1 MSLSLI
7 KTLMSCFS
15 MSISA
20 CHSISKLA
28 KPSAHIA
35 KGLDQMSASVTRAAR
50 RMLLVLA
57 AVLAAATAVPACSSS
72 SPGVGG
78 AAAKSA
84 DSSGASAAA
93 RQTVELA
100 NTKLLYGPTT
110 GPVTQSQLRAPT
122 ASDIKPFAYKPGGS
136 RKTIAIVS
144 CAAISP
150 QCVHT
155 ANLISAYLSKIKIS
169 SQIFNADYTPAGNQ
183 AAVDAALAQRPD
195 AIILLALAPSTIGPE
210 IARAKSARIPIID
223 GIGTAS
229 TDGGNLDAYVPQGS
243 NLYQV
248 ATAAQ
253 LAVAGNGKTHVHWLT
268 APAYPQLE
276 VSVGTSY
283 LKTGCPGCVL
293 TEGTETAAQV
303 TNPVQ
308 MGQLATSILRSHPK
322 TDYLTLASACADLHS
337 ASAALRQLQKGTL
350 AAGGCGASAV
360 AAMNAGNLAFATGSV
375 EPWTAV
381 ADIDQALR
389 LISGQPALPET
400 QVGPAAYLVTPQSTP
415 DHSTTGNY
423 GALDRWA
430 VGLFDFVAPYSKAWG
445 VDLSSVIA
453 EEK

>member
-1 MSLSLI
+1 
-7 KTLMSCFS
+7 
-15 MSISA
+15 
-20 CHSISKLA
+20 
-28 KPSAHIA
+28 
-35 KGLDQMSASVTRAAR
+35 V
-50 RMLLVLA
+50 LLVLA
-57 AVLAAATAVPACSSS
+57 ATAAATAMAGCGSSS
-72 SPGVGG
+72 SGSGG
-78 AAAKSA
+78 AAGKSA
-84 DSSGASAAA
+84 ASSGESGASAAV
-93 RQTVELA
+93 RQTAELA
-100 NTKLLYGPTT
+100 NTRLLYGPTT
-110 GPVTQSQLRAPT
+110 GPVAQSQLRAPT
-122 ASDIKPFAYKPGGS
+122 ASDIKPFAYTPGGGS
-136 RKTIAIVS
+136 KKIAIVS

-150 QCVHT
+150 QCVHS

-210 IARAKSARIPIID
+210 IARAKSAKIPIID
-223 GIGTAS
+223 GIGTAE
-229 TDGGNLDAYVPQGS
+229 TDAGNLDAYVPQGS

-253 LAVAGNGKTHVHWLT
+253 LAVAGKGKTNVHWLT

-276 VSVGTSY
+276 VPVGTSY
-283 LKTGCPGCVL
+283 LKTECPGCVL

-308 MGQLATSILRSHPK
+308 MGQLVTSILRSNPK

-350 AAGGCGASAV
+350 SAGGCGASAV

-375 EPWTAV
+375 EPWTAL

-389 LISGQPALPET
+389 LMSGQPALPET

-415 DHSTTGNY
+415 DHTTTGNY

-430 VGLFDFVAPYSKAWG
+430 VGLFDFVGPYSKAWG
-445 VDLSSVIA
+445 IDLSSVTA

>member
-1 MSLSLI
+1 M
-7 KTLMSCFS
+7 K
-15 MSISA
+15 
-20 CHSISKLA
+20 
-28 KPSAHIA
+28 
-35 KGLDQMSASVTRAAR
+35 MSASVTRPAR
-50 RMLLVLA
+50 RLLLVF
-57 AVLAAATAVPACSSS
+57 AATAVAATAMSACGSSS
-72 SPGVGG
+72 SGSGG
-78 AAAKSA
+78 AAGKSA
-84 DSSGASAAA
+84 TASGSSGVSGASPAV
-93 RQTVELA
+93 RQTAELA

-122 ASDIKPFAYKPGGS
+122 ASDIKAFAYTPGGGS
-136 RKTIAIVS
+136 KKIAIVS

-155 ANLISAYLSKIKIS
+155 ANNIAAYLSKIKVS

-210 IARAKSARIPIID
+210 IARAKSAKIPIID
-223 GIGTAS
+223 GIGTAE
-229 TDGGNLDAYVPQGS
+229 TDAGNLDAYVPQGS

-253 LAVAGNGKTHVHWLT
+253 LAVAGNGKTNVHWLT

-276 VSVGTSY
+276 VPVATSY
-283 LKTGCPGCVL
+283 LKTECPGCVL

-308 MGQLATSILRSHPK
+308 MGQLVTSILRSTPK
-322 TDYLTLASACADLHS
+322 TDYLTLASACADLQS
-337 ASAALRQLQKGTL
+337 AAAALRQLQKGKL

-375 EPWTAV
+375 EPWSAL

-389 LISGQPALPET
+389 LMSGQPALPET

-415 DHSTTGNY
+415 DHTTTGNY

-430 VGLFDFVAPYSKAWG
+430 LGLFDFVGPYSKAWG

>member
-1 MSLSLI
+1 
-7 KTLMSCFS
+7 
-15 MSISA
+15 
-20 CHSISKLA
+20 
-28 KPSAHIA
+28 
-35 KGLDQMSASVTRAAR
+35 MSASVTRAAR

-57 AVLAAATAVPACSSS
+57 AVLAAATVMSACSSS
-72 SPGVGG
+72 SSRSGDTAG
-78 AAAKSA
+78 KSA
-84 DSSGASAAA
+84 DSSGASAAV

-100 NTKLLYGPTT
+100 STKLLYGPTT

-122 ASDIKPFAYKPGGS
+122 ASDIKAFAYKPGGS
-136 RKTIAIVS
+136 GKKIAVVS
-144 CAAISP
+144 CAAISA

-195 AIILLALAPSTIGPE
+195 AIILLAVAPSTIGPE
-210 IARAKSARIPIID
+210 IARAKTAGIPIID
-223 GIGTAS
+223 GIGTAE

-248 ATAAQ
+248 ATAAE

-268 APAYPQLE
+268 APAYPELE
-276 VSVGTSY
+276 VSAGTSY
-283 LKTGCPGCVL
+283 LKAECPGCVL
-293 TEGTETAAQV
+293 TQGTETAAQV

-308 MGQLATSILRSHPK
+308 MGQLVTSIMRSHPE
-322 TDYLTLASACADLHS
+322 TAYLTLASACADLQS
-337 ASAALRQLQKGTL
+337 GSAALRQLQQGML

-375 EPWTAV
+375 EPWTAL
-381 ADIDQALR
+381 AGIDQALR

-415 DHSTTGNY
+415 DHTTTGNY

-445 VDLSSVIA
+445 TDLSSVIA

>member
-1 MSLSLI
+1 
-7 KTLMSCFS
+7 
-15 MSISA
+15 
-20 CHSISKLA
+20 
-28 KPSAHIA
+28 
-35 KGLDQMSASVTRAAR
+35 MSASVTRAAR

-57 AVLAAATAVPACSSS
+57 AVLAAAAAVSACSSS
-72 SPGVGG
+72 SSGSGDTTG
-78 AAAKSA
+78 KLA
-84 DSSGASAAA
+84 DSSGASAAV

-100 NTKLLYGPTT
+100 STKLLYGPTT

-122 ASDIKPFAYKPGGS
+122 ASDIKAFAYKPGGS
-136 RKTIAIVS
+136 GKKIAVVS
-144 CAAISP
+144 CAAISA

-195 AIILLALAPSTIGPE
+195 AIILLAVAPSTIGPE

-223 GIGTAS
+223 GIGTAE

-268 APAYPQLE
+268 APAYPELE
-276 VSVGTSY
+276 VSAGTSY
-283 LKTGCPGCVL
+283 LKTECPGCVL

-308 MGQLATSILRSHPK
+308 MGQLVTSIMRSHPQ
-322 TDYLTLASACADLHS
+322 TAYLTLASACADLQS
-337 ASAALRQLQKGTL
+337 GSAALRQLQQGML

-375 EPWTAV
+375 EPWTAL

-389 LISGQPALPET
+389 LMSGKPALPET

-415 DHSTTGNY
+415 DHTTTGNY

-445 VDLSSVIA
+445 TDLSSVIA
-453 EEK
+453 DEK